1 MAVQIG
7 LLLLI
12 RYDDTVKIEP
22 MNDAMM
28 PYSPSA
34 ISLKHSTR
42 FKTDLEKKT
51 ILCRLN
57 C

>member
-22 MNDAMM
+22 MNDAVM
-28 PYSPSA
+28 PYSPFA
-34 ISLKHSTR
+34 ISFKHSTK
-42 FKTDLEKKT
+42 FKTDLEKKNHT
-51 ILCRLN
+51 L
-57 C
+57 

>member
-22 MNDAMM
+22 TNDAVM
-28 PYSPSA
+28 PYSPFA
-34 ISLKHSTR
+34 ISFKHSARLKQTWKR
-42 FKTDLEKKT
+42 KTYSVD
-51 ILCRLN
+51 
-57 C
+57 

>member
-7 LLLLI
+7 LLVLI

-22 MNDAMM
+22 INGAVM
-28 PYSPSA
+28 PYSPFA
-34 ISLKHSTR
+34 ISFKHSTR